1 MVRSAGPGEK
11 RHDLHLVDGSRVAVI
26 GGGPAGSLVSYFLLE
41 MAERSGLELDVEIF
55 EPRNFS
61 CVAPKGCNM
70 CGGII
75 SETLVQNLAAEGINI
90 PSTIVQRGIESYM
103 LHMDVGSVRI
113 ETPLQ
118 EKRIGSVYR
127 GAGPRDLKDSKWGSF
142 DHHLEQL
149 TVAKGAHVTRKRVV
163 EVSLDDDRPKIAV
176 KGEQP
181 QFYDLLVVAVGVN
194 SAALKL
200 FTGNGQGYKPPESTK
215 TFITEYYLGE
225 ETIEKTLGDSMHVFL
240 LNIPRLEFAAII
252 PKGDY
257 ASVCL
262 LGESIDKKLVQS
274 FLDSPQ
280 VKACMPDGWS
290 SDPRSCQCSPK
301 ISVGAAI
308 RPYADRL
315 VFVGDCG
322 VTRLYKDG
330 IGAAYRTAKAC
341 ATTAVFEGISE
352 ADFRRHYWPV
362 CRSISTDNSIGKLS
376 FAVTRQIQKWRFARR
391 ALLRMTEKEQNSA
404 GRRRDM
410 SQVLW
415 DMFTGSAPYRDI
427 VTLALHPRFLAR
439 LAWELALSASPFTRA
454 EN

>member
-1 MVRSAGPGEK
+1 
-11 RHDLHLVDGSRVAVI
+11 
-26 GGGPAGSLVSYFLLE
+26 
-41 MAERSGLELDVEIF
+41 
-55 EPRNFS
+55 
-61 CVAPKGCNM
+61 
-70 CGGII
+70 
-75 SETLVQNLAAEGINI
+75 
-90 PSTIVQRGIESYM
+90 
-103 LHMDVGSVRI
+103 
-113 ETPLQ
+113 
-118 EKRIGSVYR
+118 
-127 GAGPRDLKDSKWGSF
+127 
-142 DHHLEQL
+142 
-149 TVAKGAHVTRKRVV
+149 VTRERVV
-163 EVSLDDDRPKIAV
+163 EVSLDDGRPKIAV
-176 KGEQP
+176 KGGQP
-181 QFYDLLVVAVGVN
+181 QSYDLLVVAVGVN

-200 FTGNGQGYKPPESTK
+200 FTGNGQSYRPPESTK

-262 LGESIDKKLVQS
+262 LGKSIDKQLVQS

-280 VKACMPDGWS
+280 VKACMPDDWS

-301 ISVGAAI
+301 ISIGTAI

-362 CRSISTDNSIGKLS
+362 CRSIRTDNSIGKLS

-391 ALLRMTEKEQNSA
+391 ALLRMTEKEQKMT
-404 GRRRDM
+404 GRRREM

-439 LAWELALSASPFTRA
+439 LAWELALAASPFTQA